1 MARILVI
8 GGGTA
13 GAATALALHRAGH
26 EATVY
31 EAHPDAAEDLGA
43 FLTLA
48 SNGMRALAQIDAA
61 AAVTAAGFPL
71 TTMRV
76 LDGSGTELATRPLG
90 EADDPLLRYRCLRRG
105 ELNATLQAEAVR
117 RGIDIRHGARL
128 LSVQDGPDAV
138 TARFADGSTASGD
151 LLIGADGL
159 NSAVRRSVAPAARP
173 RYAGEH
179 VFYGCT
185 TDAPTAAERESG
197 RITFL
202 RGTAAA
208 FGYAVSPAGETYWFC
223 RVAGEPSAGREL
235 TDGVPALWR
244 ELLVPLLRAD
254 AARSDRAPAADIV
267 EATADGVMVTR
278 ATEMPPATPWHSG
291 RVLLIGDAAHAASPA
306 TGQGASMALEDAV
319 VLAKALRDAP
329 DTERALTA
337 YEALRRPRVEHNI
350 TVSGQISRRDHSP
363 AAAPQGSPT
372 PQSAPTRQ
380 SAPTSQ
386 GALTPHRA
394 SAPQGAPAPRPADD
408 ELIRQLEWD
417 TDLWSLITSG
427 EQVRAAGRR

>member
-1 MARILVI
+1 MAHVLVI

-61 AAVTAAGFPL
+61 AAVAAVGFPL

-76 LDGSGTELATRPLG
+76 LDGSGTELASRPLG
-90 EADDPLLRYRCLRRG
+90 EAGDPLLQYRCLRRG
-105 ELNATLQAEAVR
+105 ELNAVLQAEAVR
-117 RGIDIRHGARL
+117 RGIGVQHGARL
-128 LSVQDGPDAV
+128 VSVQDGPDTV
-138 TARFADGSTASGD
+138 TAHFADGGTASGD
-151 LLIGADGL
+151 LLVGADGL

-179 VFYGCT
+179 VFYGHT
-185 TDAPTAAERESG
+185 TEAPSTAERGSG

-202 RGTAAA
+202 RGPEAA
-208 FGYAVSPAGETYWFC
+208 FGYAVSPAGETFWFC
-223 RVAGEPSAGREL
+223 RVAGEPSAGPEP
-235 TDGVPALWR
+235 TDGDPSRWR

-254 AARSDRAPAADIV
+254 ASRSDRALAADIV

-278 ATEMPPATPWHSG
+278 ATEMPPATPWHRG
-291 RVLLIGDAAHAASPA
+291 RVLLVGDAAHAASPA

-329 DTERALTA
+329 DSERALTA

-350 TVSGQISRRDHSP
+350 TVSGQISRRDQSP
-363 AAAPQGSPT
+363 ATAPQ
-372 PQSAPTRQ
+372 
-380 SAPTSQ
+380 
-386 GALTPHRA
+386 RA
-394 SAPQGAPAPRPADD
+394 AAPQGAPAPRSTDD
-408 ELIRQLEWD
+408 ELVRQLAWD
-417 TDLWSLITSG
+417 SDLWSLFTG
-427 EQVRAAGRR
+427 GQHVRAADRG